1 MGEDRNPVGLRQD
14 VCEGILHGPSAT
26 GTDALLS
33 ADIDC
38 GRRGAEPPYLVHS
51 LCMSARAGGRWKM
64 QVIVLLAVQGLCFA
78 VLDAV
83 MLTRVMQPLF
93 RQHIGPLMLD
103 GLRIGPAVGFYALYI
118 AGLTLLVSLPALRAG
133 SLLQA
138 AMGGAIL
145 GAVAYGTY
153 ELTSHT
159 IMKDWDIRMVVTDMA
174 WGTFLSALTATV
186 GVVAARAVGP
196 G

>member
-1 MGEDRNPVGLRQD
+1 MQ
-14 VCEGILHGPSAT
+14 
-26 GTDALLS
+26 
-33 ADIDC
+33 
-38 GRRGAEPPYLVHS
+38 LV
-51 LCMSARAGGRWKM
+51 
-64 QVIVLLAVQGLCFA
+64 VLLAVQGLFFA
-78 VLDAV
+78 ILDAV

-93 RQHIGPLMLD
+93 RQHIGSLMLD
-103 GLRIGPAVGFYALYI
+103 GLRIGPAVAFYALYI
-118 AGLTLLVSLPALRAG
+118 AGLTMLVSLPALRAG

-138 AMGGAIL
+138 AVGGAIL

-186 GVVAARAVGP
+186 GVVAARAVSP